1 MSNDKKSTK
10 TTKTKAS
17 AGAQKAATKKPAAKK
32 PTAAKKKVAK
42 AATKPTA
49 TAKKTP
55 LKNASNIKR
64 RIWSWV
70 WRLGVIT
77 GIALSVWLVYLD
89 AQVRSQFDG
98 NKWTL
103 PAKVYARPLSLY
115 PGLLLS
121 PQQLKA
127 ELQWNDYK
135 AVTHVVSPGTY
146 GKDGSDWVIY
156 RRAFSFADRNED
168 AVKIRLSF
176 SAGRIDRLYV
186 AGQSQG
192 LARIEPQYIGGIFP
206 AHHEDRELIA
216 LQDVPPE
223 LVAAL
228 VAVEDRAYF
237 DHYGISIRGI
247 LRAMKA
253 NMAAGRTVQGGS
265 TLTQQLVKNFFLTN
279 ERSLQRKIKEAFMAL
294 LLELHY
300 SKEEI
305 LQAYLNEVYLG
316 QAGRR
321 SIHGIALAS
330 RFYFAK
336 NVQQLNLSEI
346 ALLVGMIKGPSYY
359 NPFRQPERARA
370 RRDVVLSV
378 MEEVKVISTA
388 QRINAQGQ
396 DIQVAKSG
404 RAGQREYPAFIQLVK
419 RQLQTDYRLQDLQ
432 NTGLRIFTTLD
443 PWLQHSTE
451 KSVQQHIA
459 KLEKQIGYKQPT
471 LEAAAVVTSVD
482 GAEVRA
488 IVGSRRVQYF
498 GFNRA
503 LDAQR
508 SIGSLA
514 KPAVYLTALAS
525 GRYNWSS
532 IVDDKQVSVAGQDGS
547 LWQPQNYD
555 KKDYGKVFMV
565 DAMSKSLNQATAR
578 LGMQVG
584 ISQVVETF
592 ERLGVEKNVPAY
604 PSILLGSLAM
614 SPLEATQM
622 FQTYASGG
630 FAMKPRAIQALTTS
644 DNQALTSYALDGR
657 QAYPPELIENL
668 RFGLQQVVVQGTG
681 KRLARTFGTTK
692 IAAKTGTSDDQRDA
706 WFAGFDDRHL
716 GVIWVGRDDN
726 KAMPFTGASGA
737 LPIWQGIF
745 KQAGLEPLTPLVN
758 LDWSWVNIYGL
769 AVDENCGGVREMPF
783 MPGSLAGKK
792 VSCRKANP
800 DAAPQIDGAEE
811 NNKKGGGSWFDWLF

>member
-1 MSNDKKSTK
+1 MTN
-10 TTKTKAS
+10 
-17 AGAQKAATKKPAAKK
+17 AKK
-32 PTAAKKKVAK
+32 PTRAPKSSTKKVASK
-42 AATKPTA
+42 KKTATK
-49 TAKKTP
+49 KK
-55 LKNASNIKR
+55 LSKSIQSKKHQR
-64 RIWSWV
+64 SWKQRSWSWF
-70 WRLGVIT
+70 WRLSILFSLVLTI
-77 GIALSVWLVYLD
+77 WLIYLD

-121 PQQLKA
+121 AEQLQA
-127 ELQWNDYK
+127 ELKWNDYK
-135 AVTHVVSPGTY
+135 AVSHVVTPGTY
-146 GKDGSDWVIY
+146 GRDGQDWIIY
-156 RRAFSFADRNED
+156 RRGFSFADRNEA
-168 AVKIRLSF
+168 AVKVRLSF
-176 SAGRIDRLYV
+176 SAGRIDELFV
-186 AGQSQG
+186 AGNSEG
-192 LARIEPQYIGGIFP
+192 LVRIEPQYIGGIFP
-206 AHHEDRELIA
+206 AHHEDRELIT
-216 LQDVPPE
+216 LQNVPPA

-228 VAVEDRAYF
+228 IAVEDRGYF

-253 NMAAGRTVQGGS
+253 NVAAGRTVQGGS

-279 ERSLQRKIKEAFMAL
+279 ERSLRRKLKEAFMAL

-336 NVQQLNLSEI
+336 NVQQLDLAEI

-359 NPFRQPERARA
+359 NPFRRSERARS
-370 RRDVVLSV
+370 RRDVVLNV
-378 MEEVKVISTA
+378 MEELNIISSA
-388 QRINAQGQ
+388 QRINAQGKPT
-396 DIQVAKSG
+396 QVAKSG

-419 RQLQTDYRLQDLQ
+419 RQLQSDYRLQDLQ

-443 PWLQHSTE
+443 PWLQHATE
-451 KSVQQHIA
+451 KSVQQHVA
-459 KLEKQIGYKQPT
+459 KLEKRAGYSKPT
-471 LEAAAVVTSVD
+471 LEAAAIVTSVD

-488 IVGSRRVQYF
+488 IVGSRRIRYF

-532 IVDDKQVSVAGQDGS
+532 IIDDKAVSVAGQDGS

-555 KKDYGKVFMV
+555 KKDHGKIFMV
-565 DAMSKSLNQATAR
+565 DAMANSLNQATAR
-578 LGMQVG
+578 LGMKIG
-584 ISQVVETF
+584 IGQVVDTF
-592 ERLGVEKNVPAY
+592 ERLGVEKFIPPY
-604 PSILLGSLAM
+604 PSILLGSLSM
-614 SPLEATQM
+614 SPLEVTQM

-630 FAMKPRAIQALTTS
+630 FAMKPRVIQALTTS
-644 DNQALTSYALDGR
+644 DNQVLTSYALQGQ
-657 QAYPPELIENL
+657 QAFSPELIENL
-668 RFGLQQVVVQGTG
+668 RYGLQQVVVQGTG
-681 KRLARTFGTTK
+681 KRLAKTFNTTK
-692 IAAKTGTSDDQRDA
+692 IAAKTGTSDEQRDA

-716 GVIWVGRDDN
+716 GVVWLGRDDN
-726 KAMPFTGASGA
+726 KSMPFTGASGA
-737 LPIWQGIF
+737 LPIWQSIF
-745 KQAGLEPLTPLVN
+745 QQSGLEPLTSLVD
-758 LDWSWVNIYGL
+758 LDWAWVNAYGQPV
-769 AVDENCGGVREMPF
+769 AENCQGIREMPF
-783 MPGSLAGKK
+783 KPGSLAGHEI
-792 VSCRKANP
+792 SCDNGEVFSG
-800 DAAPQIDGAEE
+800 PQLDFVEKETQGSS
-811 NNKKGGGSWFDWLF
+811 SWFDWLF

>member
-1 MSNDKKSTK
+1 MRDMSNEKKPPRANKSRAVKK
-10 TTKTKAS
+10 T
-17 AGAQKAATKKPAAKK
+17 AAKKPAAKK
-32 PTAAKKKVAK
+32 SSKTTAVKS
-42 AATKPTA
+42 T
-49 TAKKTP
+49 
-55 LKNASNIKR
+55 R
-64 RIWSWV
+64 RNLLSWFM
-70 WRLGVIT
+70 RLAVVMMV
-77 GIALSVWLVYLD
+77 ALSIWLVYLD

-115 PGLLLS
+115 PGLLIS

-127 ELQWNDYK
+127 ELRWNDYK
-135 AVTHVVSPGTY
+135 AVSQVISPGSY
-146 GKDGSDWVIY
+146 GKDGSDWIIY
-156 RRAFSFADRNED
+156 RRAFAFADRHED
-168 AVKIRLSF
+168 AVKIRVSF
-176 SAGRIDRLYV
+176 SAGRIDSLSV
-186 AGQSQG
+186 NGEVQG

-216 LQDVPPE
+216 LQDVPAE

-228 VAVEDRAYF
+228 VAVEDRGYF
-237 DHYGISIRGI
+237 EHYGISIRGI
-247 LRAMKA
+247 LRAMRA
-253 NMAAGRTVQGGS
+253 NVAAGRTVQGGS

-300 SKEEI
+300 SKEDI

-359 NPFRQPERARA
+359 NPFRHPERARA
-370 RRDVVLSV
+370 RRDIVLDV
-378 MEEVKVISTA
+378 MEEVRVISSA

-396 DIQVAKSG
+396 TVRVAKSG

-432 NTGLRIFTTLD
+432 NTGLRIFTSLD
-443 PWLQHSTE
+443 PWLQHATE
-451 KSVQQHIA
+451 KSIQQHVV
-459 KLEKQIGYKQPT
+459 KLEQQVGYKQPT

-525 GRYNWSS
+525 GRYRWSS
-532 IVDDKQVSVAGQDGS
+532 IVDDKPVSVAGQDGS
-547 LWQPQNYD
+547 MWQPRNYD
-555 KKDYGKVFMV
+555 KKDYGNVFMV
-565 DAMSKSLNQATAR
+565 DALAKSLNQATAR
-578 LGMQVG
+578 LGMKIG
-584 ISQVVETF
+584 ISRVVETF
-592 ERLGVEKNVPAY
+592 ERLGVDKSIPPY
-604 PSILLGSLAM
+604 PSILLGSVSL
-614 SPLEATQM
+614 SPFDVTQM
-622 FQTYASGG
+622 FQTFASGG
-630 FAMKPRAIQALTTS
+630 FAMKPRAIQALTTT
-644 DNQALTSYALDGR
+644 DNQVLTSYALQGK
-657 QAYPPELIENL
+657 QVYSPELIENL
-668 RFGLQQVVVQGTG
+668 RYGLQQVVVQGTG
-681 KRLARTFGTTK
+681 KRLARTFATTK

-716 GVIWVGRDDN
+716 AVVWLGRDDN
-726 KAMPFTGASGA
+726 KSMAFTGASGA
-737 LPIWQGIF
+737 LPIWQAIF
-745 KQAGLEPLTPLVN
+745 QQSGLEPLTPVADLE
-758 LDWSWVNIYGL
+758 WSWVNSYGL
-769 AVDENCGGVREMPF
+769 AVEDNCRGVREMPF
-783 MPGSLAGKK
+783 MPGYLVNNKL
-792 VSCRKANP
+792 SCR
-800 DAAPQIDGAEE
+800 DATPNSAPQIDGAQQDS
-811 NNKKGGGSWFDWLF
+811 KKDNQQGGGSWFDWLF